1 MSSRSQSLVARLD
14 RHNVAQCL
22 IKTHLPTKSPPR
34 TPRPMA
40 SAAALH
46 PWCTAEL
53 TGAEERPLHP
63 RVVKQGGEV
72 MMIARLA
79 THAVQV

>member
-1 MSSRSQSLVARLD
+1 
-14 RHNVAQCL
+14 
-22 IKTHLPTKSPPR
+22 
-34 TPRPMA
+34 MA